1 MLPKLVQRHLV
12 QATRVTSARPAWWS
26 GIRAAIATIG
36 PILIGQSLAWPAAAW
51 MGLAGF
57 NVALADKGGPLRTR
71 LSAMSVAAFWG
82 IVAAVTGA
90 LIGRSLWISVAV
102 VAVWALGAG
111 LARAYGA
118 VATTAGIIS
127 LVTLVVSIAAPAENL
142 QGVWQRGGAVLA
154 GSAFAMALALF
165 VWRVRPYR
173 AVRMA
178 VARALRAAAAVAASP
193 GEDSARAGAQAAI
206 EEARGALAAFRRGM
220 QGETPRGER
229 LLVLAESADRLVSL
243 LTGPPQPGVAA
254 ALEAIAGAVESERLE
269 GFANVAVPSGPV
281 GAVLTVALTAVR
293 ELNDDS
299 IVAASEPSR
308 PFFDPLLAVLAWE
321 SDVLRHALRVAVA
334 TAFAVAL
341 TSALEISRGY
351 WLSLTVIVI
360 LQPYT
365 SATFQ
370 KGLQR
375 IAGTIAGG
383 VAAAVLLA
391 VVHSPAGL
399 MVLIFVGAA
408 VTVAFLPVNYGL
420 YSLFVTITFVL
431 LAEVGANDWH
441 LVWRRVSMT
450 LAGAA
455 IAYVAAWLLWPASE
469 RGRVRDDLAEAL
481 RALADYARCLA
492 DCDDAGAAESRRAF
506 LVALQNSEASLQR
519 LLSDATEPH
528 EEQMMAVVVY
538 LRRFA
543 IALSALAARA
553 SDRLRLGP
561 LARYLAT
568 ALADAATAVHYGI
581 APAPLPDDDAA
592 REVEGFERPLNLLAS
607 LHRTLQ

>member
-1 MLPKLVQRHLV
+1 L
-12 QATRVTSARPAWWS
+12 
-26 GIRAAIATIG
+26 
-36 PILIGQSLAWPAAAW
+36 
-51 MGLAGF
+51 
-57 NVALADKGGPLRTR
+57 N
-71 LSAMSVAAFWG
+71 
-82 IVAAVTGA
+82 AV
-90 LIGRSLWISVAV
+90 
-102 VAVWALGAG
+102 
-111 LARAYGA
+111 
-118 VATTAGIIS
+118 
-127 LVTLVVSIAAPAENL
+127 E
-142 QGVWQRGGAVLA
+142 QRGGAVLA

-173 AVRMA
+173 AVRIA
-178 VARALRAAAAVAASP
+178 VARALRAAAGVALSPSDQEKRAEAAAS
-193 GEDSARAGAQAAI
+193 I
-206 EEARGALAAFRRGM
+206 ETARGALAAFRRGV
-220 QGETPRGER
+220 QGESPRGER
-229 LLVLAESADRLVSL
+229 LLVLTESADRLVPL
-243 LTGPPQPGVAA
+243 LTNRDPDVAA
-254 ALEAIAGAVESERLE
+254 ALEAIAAAVESEKLDDA
-269 GFANVAVPSGPV
+269 ANVTFPAGPAA
-281 GAVLTVALTAVR
+281 AVLTVALTAAR
-293 ELNDDS
+293 ELNDDRV
-299 IVAASEPSR
+299 VAAPEAPR
-308 PFFDPLLAVLAWE
+308 RWLDPLVAVLAWE

-334 TAFAVAL
+334 SAFAVAL
-341 TSALEISRGY
+341 TSALQISRGY
-351 WLSLTVIVI
+351 WLTLTVIVI

-391 VVHSPAGL
+391 LVHSPAGL

-420 YSLFVTITFVL
+420 YSLFVTVTFVL

-455 IAYVAAWLLWPASE
+455 IAYTAAWLLWPASE

-492 DCDDAGAAESRRAF
+492 ECDDAGAAESRRAF

-519 LLSDATEPH
+519 LLSDASEPH
-528 EEQMMAVVVY
+528 EEQMMAVVIY

-543 IALSALAARA
+543 LALSALTTRA

-561 LARYLAT
+561 LARYLSA
-568 ALADAATAVHYGI
+568 ALADAAAAVHLGST
-581 APAPLPDDDAA
+581 PPPLPGDDAA
-592 REVEGFERPLNLLAS
+592 REVEGSERPLNLLAA
-607 LHRTLQ
+607 LHRTLE